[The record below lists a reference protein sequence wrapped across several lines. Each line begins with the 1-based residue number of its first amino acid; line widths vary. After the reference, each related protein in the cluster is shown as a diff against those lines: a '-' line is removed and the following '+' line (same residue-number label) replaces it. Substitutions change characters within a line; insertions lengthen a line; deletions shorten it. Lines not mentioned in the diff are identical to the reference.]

1 MHIVCHEEFYDGLL
15 WRAQIAN
22 NMNHLRC
29 SDYHPSFQ
37 SGVYIGRMC
46 NSDGQWEQVD
56 YSNCTMDLDAQ
67 PFIAIE
73 VILSVD
79 NQTDPKDSIDF
90 VTNRV
95 RMLINY
101 QYTCSNFKIRMFVFN
116 LK

>member
-1 MHIVCHEEFYDGLL
+1 MYMHAVCHEEFHDGLL
-15 WRAQIAN
+15 WRAQIAK

-67 PFIAIE
+67 PFIAID
-73 VILSVD
+73 VLLSLN
-79 NQTDPKDSIDF
+79 NQTDPKDNIDSI
-90 VTNRV
+90 TNRV
-95 RMLINY
+95 CMAIV
-101 QYTCSNFKIRMFVFN
+101 SNN
-116 LK
+116 

>member
-1 MHIVCHEEFYDGLL
+1 MHTVCHEEFYDGLL

-22 NMNHLRC
+22 NVNHLKC

-37 SGVYIGRMC
+37 SGVYIGRTC

-73 VILSVD
+73 VILFID
-79 NQTDPKDSIDF
+79 NQTDPKDSIDS
-90 VTNRV
+90 VTNMV
-95 RMLINY
+95 CQSITY
-101 QYTCSNFKIRMFVFN
+101 Q
-116 LK
+116 